1 MSSLTRRL
9 VTKAVA
15 VVVIVTL
22 LDAAGIPPLMML
34 LVTGAILVVWV
45 VSRRS
50 QAREVDRIFE
60 FYIAA
65 DAILRE
71 EERRWYGFEIAEV
84 IEQGEES
91 LELMTDSPPVHL
103 FALAALHHRI
113 ANHQTA
119 ERYLSHLLED
129 EKYDELHQNAPSR
142 QLRRYVSTLRRIERD
157 PSVAPQA
164 LSAVRN
170 LERARKKYAM
180 EILEESRN
188 SLAAINHKVAS
199 DVTAPSLPAERV
211 FSTATSLSSV
221 SPPPP
226 ISEVLHDVYHDD
238 SVTSH

>member
-1 MSSLTRRL
+1 

-34 LVTGAILVVWV
+34 LVTGAVLVVWV

-91 LELMTDSPPVHL
+91 LEIMHDSPPLHL

-113 ANHQTA
+113 ANHTA
-119 ERYLSHLLED
+119 AEQYLAHLLEN

-142 QLRRYVSTLRRIERD
+142 QLRRYVSTLRRMEGD

-170 LERARKKYAM
+170 LERARRKYAM

-188 SLAAINHKVAS
+188 SLAALKNKVAS
-199 DVTAPSLPAERV
+199 DVTPPPVPAEPA
-211 FSTATSLSSV
+211 FSTTTSLSAM

-238 SVTSH
+238 PVTSH